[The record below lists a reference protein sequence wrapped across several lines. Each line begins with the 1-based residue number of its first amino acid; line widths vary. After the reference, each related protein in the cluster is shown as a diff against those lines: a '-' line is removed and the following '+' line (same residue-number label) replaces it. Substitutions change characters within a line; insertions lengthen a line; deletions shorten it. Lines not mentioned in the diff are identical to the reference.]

1 MRPSSKVGVAFVGFN
16 LGWLSL
22 QAVVRDGTM
31 AGDGVGQ
38 RRLFAGYRALCKIT
52 VADYICLHVRLVTT
66 SCNLC

>member
-22 QAVVRDGTM
+22 QAMVRDGTR

-52 VADYICLHVRLVTT
+52 VA
-66 SCNLC
+66 N